1 MPAPVGLQ
9 THLKNGKA
17 FCTNLLSVMTDEHKL
32 FTHKGGGVDEDH
44 PPNTPLALV
53 NSLVSGGTITGY
65 LRKREVIEKV

>member
-1 MPAPVGLQ
+1 
-9 THLKNGKA
+9 
-17 FCTNLLSVMTDEHKL
+17 MTDEHKL